1 MTTSPTRYADPD
13 ENPSVEAPPTDFE
26 PVETLSAERAA
37 EQGAALRS
45 AIREHYHRYYVDAD
59 PLIPDETYDRLFARL
74 EALEG
79 AFDLPTE
86 SSPTQRVG
94 GDPLDE
100 LETVEH
106 VAPMRSIDNS
116 TEADA
121 VRAFHERV
129 RSGVETAGFDP
140 DAVRYV
146 CEPKFDGLSVE
157 IVYED
162 GEYVRAATRGDG
174 TEGDD
179 VTEQV
184 RTIRSV
190 PGRLRGDP
198 PDRLA
203 VRGEVYMPRDAFEAY
218 NETLIERGEEPF
230 ANPRNAAAGTLRQL
244 DPAVVAERPLDA
256 FFFDV
261 LAWETRGET
270 TAGGE
275 TAGSNESTGDTT
287 GRPERHWTQLD
298 AFDSFGLRRND
309 RVELVDDIEEAIEYR
324 DRILADRDDLN
335 YEIDGVVLKVDDR
348 EACEALGSTSRA
360 PRWAFAY
367 KFPPR
372 TATTTIEDVTVQVG
386 RTGRLTP
393 VAELSPVD
401 VGGVSVSRATLHNPA
416 EIEALGV
423 NVGDRV
429 RIYRAG
435 DVIPYVPEV
444 VEKRSEGTY
453 AFPKTCPIC
462 DAPVERDGPLAFC
475 TGGLGCPAQLERA
488 IEHWARRDALDIEGL
503 GPERV
508 EQLRAAGLVE
518 SLPDLYDLTVEAL
531 AALEGW
537 GETSAENLIVELDAT
552 REPPLDAFLAGL
564 GIPDVG
570 ATTARALATHF
581 GDLDALFDADA
592 DALRAVDDV
601 GPEVAASIRTFF
613 DTKENRDA
621 IEGLRERGVEPESVE
636 VGSDGDLPLD
646 GLTFVFTGSLST
658 TRGEAQAHVEAH
670 GANAT
675 SSVSGNTDYL
685 VAGENPG
692 RSKRD
697 DADAEDVPVRSE
709 ESFAEL
715 LADHG
720 VDWPPGDPN

>member
-1 MTTSPTRYADPD
+1 MTSAQSGSSTRHADPD
-13 ENPSVEAPPTDFE
+13 ENPYVEAPPTDFE
-26 PVETLSAERAA
+26 PVDELSAEAAA
-37 EQGAALRS
+37 EQVSLLRAAV
-45 AIREHYHRYYVDAD
+45 REHDHRYYVEAD
-59 PLIPDETYDRLFARL
+59 PLIADETYDRLFARL
-74 EALEG
+74 AELED
-79 AFDLPTE
+79 AFDLRTE
-86 SSPTQRVG
+86 DSPTRRVG
-94 GDPLDE
+94 GEPLDG

-106 VAPMRSIDNS
+106 VAPMRSIDNA

-121 VRAFHERV
+121 VREFDERV
-129 RSGVETAGFDP
+129 RRGLDDEGFDP
-140 DAVRYV
+140 DEVAYV

-157 IVYED
+157 VVYED
-162 GEYVRAATRGDG
+162 GVYARAATRGDG

-190 PGRLRGDP
+190 PGELRGDP
-198 PDRLA
+198 PTTLA

-218 NETLIERGEEPF
+218 NEALVERGEEPF

-261 LAWETRGET
+261 LAWETDEERA
-270 TAGGE
+270 AGGE
-275 TAGSNESTGDTT
+275 AGDESDAPQRPDT
-287 GRPERHWTQLD
+287 HWGEFD
-298 AFDSFGLRRND
+298 AFDAFGLRRTD
-309 RVELVDDIEEAIEYR
+309 RIERVDDVEAAIDYR
-324 DRILADRDDLN
+324 DRLMAERDDLN
-335 YEIDGVVLKVDDR
+335 YEIDGVVIAVDDR
-348 EACEALGSTSRA
+348 AHREALGSTSRA
-360 PRWAFAY
+360 PRWAFAH

-372 TATTTIEDVTVQVG
+372 TATTTVKGVTVQVG

-393 VAELSPVD
+393 VAELDPVD
-401 VGGVSVSRATLHNPA
+401 VGGVTVSRATLHNPA
-416 EIEALGV
+416 EIEALGA

-444 VEKRSEGTY
+444 VEKRSEGAY
-453 AFPKTCPIC
+453 EFPERCPVC

-488 IEHWARRDALDIEGL
+488 VEHWARRDALDVEGL

-508 EQLRAAGLVE
+508 EQLREAGLVE
-518 SLPDLYDLTVEAL
+518 SLPDLYDLTVAEL

-537 GETSAENLIVELDAT
+537 GETSAENLVAELEAT

-570 ATTARALATHF
+570 ATTARALAAHF
-581 GDLDALFDADA
+581 GDLDALLDADEA
-592 DALRAVDDV
+592 ALRDVDDV
-601 GPEVAASIRTFF
+601 GPEVAESIRTFL
-613 DTKENRDA
+613 DNEENRAA
-621 IEGLRERGVEPESVE
+621 IEGLRERGVEPESV
-636 VGSDGDLPLD
+636 DGDGGDALD
-646 GLTFVFTGSLST
+646 GLTFVFTGSLSA

-670 GANAT
+670 GASAT

-697 DADAEDVPVRSE
+697 DADAEDVPVLDE
-709 ESFAEL
+709 DAFADL
-715 LADHG
+715 LAERG
-720 VDWPPGDPN
+720 VAWPPGE